1 MYNVSSAT
9 LAAIENFNLQ
19 ARITGT
25 VNGVAFTDA
34 NIVGGSFS
42 INNQC
47 SSDTELTIGNVYV
60 GELNITLTG
69 LSLDRYSLYG
79 KLIIPTYGLY
89 VNNAWVP
96 IPLGEY
102 IISEVE
108 VTNVGIDIRAY
119 DNMSKF
125 DVPFELVSLSGTAYA
140 LASAACTACGLT
152 LATTQTQFNAFTNH
166 GVTFTATQ
174 TDGKIPQF
182 STYRDVISAIAQV
195 SCCNVLIDRSGQ
207 VVFKPYPSTAVATID
222 TAHRKMGGM
231 TADFETYYD
240 SIIVTDPTTK
250 AQTKYTR
257 SNPTGLTMDLGD
269 NPFINTAAIRNAILN
284 ALTFRFHPFRMD
296 ILNAPLYDLMDC
308 INLPDGI
315 GDGTK
320 LYCITKYTWTYH
332 GSYALVGAGQDP
344 KLVAVASAAQRS
356 AAQANFIAAQKV
368 TTDEMDAAIESATA
382 QITGNNGGYVVLH
395 DSDNDDQPDEL
406 LVMNTPSISTAT
418 KVWRFNLSGLGHS
431 NNGYSGTYGLALTAD
446 GAIVAD
452 RITVGTLNGDIIKAG
467 SLQSVNYNA
476 TTHQG
481 FSLNLLTGDADIN
494 ITGTVESIQTFYA
507 ESLYNSPPQWDYPTA
522 YLYDKDGKALYDANG
537 NRLVAKR
544 TWTTTVPT
552 SDSPYYRWMRNLI
565 TYKDGTTQLTS
576 ATPMQDYYGRAN
588 LVFQASEDAN
598 GNPIG
603 IISSLADYIS
613 FTAGQLEIKSP
624 QFTLDREGNATF
636 AGNLSAATGSFDG
649 EVVATSLTLGS
660 LVSGGSFRLLSP
672 DGFTDVNLSGDS
684 NGSYISVTDTTSYAR
699 STLRGQAG
707 SLILSLSSDNGSTY
721 TEIGSL
727 WVNAGTGRSVANID
741 TIQVGRYHAVTT
753 GNLGNNQQIAR
764 WDYTENK
771 AYVYSNEFRLRQS
784 DGSASYVL
792 ADWDNTNSRVDVYG
806 GLFAVRSSNSLLT
819 FAVWDSSNSRA
830 ELRSD
835 IFRLRNNS
843 TLYTMLSWDSTQ
855 TTPGTKVTASY
866 GSITNVDA
874 TKLTAGSYWGSNGE
888 VIHYINTNNQN
899 ILRAVTFQAGTESA
913 NQTVIYYDSATSMVN
928 LRAGLFQIRNGG
940 ALYNVLS
947 WDSTNNGSKISTGYG
962 SITDLTSTK
971 ITENSL
977 WGSNGEVIH
986 YTSSN
991 SNNLLRAY
999 QYQIG
1004 NEADHATFATYSS
1017 GVISLNAGIVYGSSY
1032 VYSPALKIYDS
1043 ANSAIK
1049 NFAQWNT
1056 SDGIVVNA
1064 DKLYLNDTT
1073 AVGTVKSAS
1082 STLTSLP
1089 SGTTTN
1095 LCSVSLTKGIWV
1107 VTGQVTCT
1115 GSGSFRMVG
1124 AISTLSAD
1132 YQFTSGGYCIAAVTS
1147 SLPMIGLTPVRI
1159 IEVTAASQTVYLVA
1173 NQNSGSDK
1181 AMTSG
1186 RSSIRAVCIA

>member
-1 MYNVSSAT
+1 MYNPGTNA
-9 LAAIENFNLQ
+9 LNAINDFKLQ
-19 ARITGT
+19 ARITGEVGDVGT
-25 VNGVAFTDA
+25 FTDA

-47 SSDTELTIGNVYV
+47 TSDTELTIGNVYV

-69 LSLDRYSLYG
+69 LSWDRYTLYG
-79 KLIIPTYGLY
+79 KQITAVYQLY
-89 VNNAWVP
+89 VEGSGWIP
-96 IPLGEY
+96 IPLGTY
-102 IISEVE
+102 NISEVE

-119 DNMSKF
+119 DNMSLF
-125 DVPFELVSLSGTAYA
+125 DVPF
-140 LASAACTACGLT
+140 SATSMGGDPYGIARSCCSACGVT
-152 LATTQTQFNAFTNH
+152 LATTASQFAAMPNGT
-166 GVTFTATQ
+166 TRLTASV
-174 TDGKIPQF
+174 TDGTIPQF
-182 STYRDVISAIAQV
+182 ATYRDIIAYLAQV
-195 SCCNVLIDRSGQ
+195 LCCNVLINRSGE
-207 VVFKPYPSTAVATID
+207 VVFQPYPSTAVATID

-240 SIIVTDPTTK
+240 GIIVTDPTTK
-250 AQTKYTR
+250 VQTKYTR

-269 NPFINTAAIRNAILN
+269 NPFINTEAIRNAILN
-284 ALTFRFHPFRMD
+284 GLTFRFHPFKMN

-308 INLPDGI
+308 VYLPDGV

-320 LYCITKYTWTYH
+320 LYCITKFNWTYH
-332 GSYALVGAGQDP
+332 GSYQLVGAGQDP
-344 KLVAVASAAQRS
+344 KLVAVASAAKRS
-356 AAQANFIAAQKV
+356 AQQANFIAAQAVKSS
-368 TTDEMDAAIESATA
+368 EMEAAIAAATA

-395 DSDNDDQPDEL
+395 DSDNDGQPDEL

-418 KVWRFNLSGLGHS
+418 QVWRFNLSGLGHS
-431 NNGYSGTYGLALTAD
+431 NSGYSGTYGLALTAD

-481 FSLNLLTGDADIN
+481 FSLNLVTGDADIN
-494 ITGTVESIQTFYA
+494 VTGTVESIQTFYA

-544 TWTTTVPT
+544 AWTTTVPT

-588 LVFQASEDAN
+588 LVFKSSEDAN

-603 IISSLADYIS
+603 VISSLADYIS

-660 LVSGGSFRLLSP
+660 LTSGGSFRLLSP
-672 DGFTDVNLSGDS
+672 DGFTDVNLSGDN
-684 NGSYISVTDTTSYAR
+684 NGSYISVTDTTTFAR
-699 STLRGQAG
+699 STLRGEAG
-707 SLILSLSSDNGSTY
+707 SLILSLSSDNGATY
-721 TEIGSL
+721 TEIGSV

-741 TIQVGRYHAVTT
+741 TIQVGRYGAGSTAQ
-753 GNLGNNQQIAR
+753 LRANQGVAE
-764 WDYTENK
+764 WNYSENQ
-771 AYVYSNEFRLRQS
+771 AYLQANRIRIRSN
-784 DGSASYVL
+784 DGTSLYPVL
-792 ADWDNTNSRVDVYG
+792 IYDTS
-806 GLFAVRSSNSLLT
+806 
-819 FAVWDSSNSRA
+819 
-830 ELRSD
+830 
-835 IFRLRNNS
+835 
-843 TLYTMLSWDSTQ
+843 Q
-855 TTPGTKVTASY
+855 TTPGTKITTLY
-866 GSITNVDA
+866 GSIGTLEA
-874 TKLTAGSYWGSNGE
+874 GTFEASKITAGSIWGSNGE

-913 NQTVIYYDSATSMVN
+913 NQSVIYYDSATSMVN

-940 ALYNVLS
+940 TLYNVLS

-986 YTSSN
+986 YTSSA
-991 SNNLLRAY
+991 SNNILRAY
-999 QYQIG
+999 QLQIG
-1004 NEADHATFATYSS
+1004 NEANHLPLAWWDSTTGVVVDAGEYRLRKVPDDGTYSR
-1017 GVISLNAGIVYGSSY
+1017 VIYRNSSND
-1032 VYSPALKIYDS
+1032 V
-1043 ANSAIK
+1043 
-1049 NFAQWNT
+1049 
-1056 SDGIVVNA
+1056 VVNA
-1064 DKLYLNDTT
+1064 GTAYFTNLYLNGNTTT

-1089 SGTTTN
+1089 SGSTTN
-1095 LCSVSLTKGIWV
+1095 LCSVSLTKGTWV

-1124 AISTLSAD
+1124 AISTLSGD

-1173 NQNSGSDK
+1173 NQNSGSAK

-1186 RSSIRAVCIA
+1186 RSSMRAVCIA